1 MLGVLRSLSNYENL
15 LSQLVA
21 IIVASLMD
29 LLTDDSMSIRATEAL
44 ERFLE
49 ALAEALQAFPLGRR
63 DDARSPFFWNAK
75 DLKISTEKS

>member
-1 MLGVLRSLSNYENL
+1 M
-15 LSQLVA
+15 A

-63 DDARSPFFWNAK
+63 DDARSPFGTRR
-75 DLKISTEKS
+75 I